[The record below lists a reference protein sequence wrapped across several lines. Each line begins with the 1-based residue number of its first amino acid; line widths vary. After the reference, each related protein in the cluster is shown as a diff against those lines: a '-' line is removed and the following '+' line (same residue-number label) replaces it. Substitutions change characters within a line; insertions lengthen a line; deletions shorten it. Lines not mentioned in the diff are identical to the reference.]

1 MPARHAL
8 LGGKVQVYQRPLTP
22 HWHCSASVG
31 GRQYRVSTKTDSLS
45 QAKDFAED
53 WFLQLRGMHRFG
65 GGIKVGR
72 TFRDAAKKFLEE
84 FEAITLGERS
94 PAYVAQ
100 MEQKI
105 RKHLLPYFGNKR
117 LSEITPGLVQEYR
130 AFRNTQ
136 PDVAEPEGDDDG
148 DKKKA
153 KKEAWTRPART
164 TIHHEIIAIRH
175 VLKTANR
182 HGWLEIVPDLS
193 APYKASGKIA
203 HRAWFSPEEYTA
215 LYQATQERAKNPPHP
230 KWRYECEQFHDFVLF
245 AANTGLRPDE
255 AANLQYRDVKIVD
268 DQATGKRIL
277 EIEVRGKRGVG
288 YCKSMPNA
296 VRPFERL
303 VKRNT
308 PEPTDLVFG
317 KLRARGKA
325 QVVVLP
331 FRELM
336 NAVLD
341 ELGMKYDRDGQIRSA
356 YSLRHTYI
364 CMRLMEGADIY
375 QIAKNCRTSV
385 EMIEKFY
392 ASHIKNTLDAAAINV
407 IRARP
412 DGPGGV
418 GSKPKPGVQTGQ
430 TAPKKRR
437 TPRAK
442 KPVG

>member
-1 MPARHAL
+1 MSARHAL

-65 GGIKVGR
+65 GGIKTGR
-72 TFRDAAKKFLEE
+72 TFKDAAKKFLEE

-100 MEQKI
+100 MEQKLN
-105 RKHLLPYFGNKR
+105 KHLIPYFGNKR

-130 AFRNTQ
+130 AFRNTAQ
-136 PDVAEPEGDDDG
+136 PEPEPPENDVEKPS
-148 DKKKA
+148 KKK
-153 KKEAWTRPART
+153 KPWTRPART

-203 HRAWFSPEEYTA
+203 HRAWFSPEEYKA
-215 LYQATQERAKNPPHP
+215 LYEATQKRAKNPPHP
-230 KWRYECEQFHDFVLF
+230 KWRHECEQFHDFVLF

-268 DQATGKRIL
+268 DHATGKRIL
-277 EIEVRGKRGVG
+277 EIDVRGKRGVG
-288 YCKSMPNA
+288 FCKSMPNA

-303 VKRNT
+303 RERNN
-308 PEPTDLVFG
+308 PEPTDLIFG

-325 QVVVLP
+325 QVIVLP

-341 ELGMKYDRDGQIRSA
+341 ELGMKYDREGQIRSA

-412 DGPGGV
+412 DGPSDV
-418 GSKPKPGVQTGQ
+418 DRKPKPKVPAGQ
-430 TAPKKRR
+430 MARTKRR
-437 TPRAK
+437 TSRAK
-442 KPVG
+442 KPLAK